1 MSETVS
7 NEVQNSRL
15 YFLIGFM
22 GSGKSMLSRG
32 VSELIDV
39 LTVEMDEEI
48 ESAAGMSI
56 NEIFATRGEEEFRLL
71 EKEILHDI
79 IARHRDSDVPV
90 LISTGGGAPCFFDN
104 MDVMNR
110 TGTTIF
116 LNLSAERLTGRLGS
130 KSADRPLIKDKD
142 LDEIREYISA
152 SLHKRMPFYIQAR
165 LQINMIYDDRDLNIE
180 FLKDIIE
187 TGELS
192 DPV

>member
-7 NEVQNSRL
+7 NEVRISRL

-32 VSELIDV
+32 VSQLIDV

-56 NEIFATRGEEEFRLL
+56 NEIFATRGEENFRLL

-79 IARHRDSDVPV
+79 ISRHRDSDVPV

-110 TGTTIF
+110 MGITIF
-116 LNLSAERLTGRLGS
+116 LNPSAERLTGRLGS
-130 KSADRPLIKDKD
+130 KSADRPLLRDKN
-142 LDEIREYISA
+142 LDETREYILA
-152 SLHKRMPFYIQAR
+152 SLEKRRPFYIQAR

-187 TGELS
+187 SDELS